1 MGIDNARLR
10 RRYELRLKKI
20 LVVGIVIGVVGGILP
35 SIIVGKVRTSIQK
48 KKYETEITSLTKEK
62 EKLTKEAKAKKETVE
77 AANLSVEKLSSEDS
91 DWSLVLVNESHPLD
105 TGYTPEVAAIT
116 EGQFVDARIQEETA
130 KMLEDAAAEG
140 LNMYVVSAYRDYET
154 QRGVFNTTMVDWIN
168 QGYSPLDA
176 YDETKKSVAVPGTSE
191 HATGLA
197 LDIVSST
204 YDALDE
210 QQAETAEAKWLAE
223 NCWKYGFIL
232 RYPVSKSDVTGIV
245 FEPWHYRYVGKD
257 VAKEIMEQNITLEE
271 YLEQ

>member
-35 SIIVGKVRTSIQK
+35 SIIVGKVRSSIQK

-62 EKLTKEAKAKKETVE
+62 EKLTKEAKAKKGTVE

-140 LNMYVVSAYRDYET
+140 LNMYVVSAHRDYET

-232 RYPVSKSDVTGIV
+232 RYPVSKSDVTGII